1 MWYHFQSEIEIKP
14 EPLYV
19 YRFEAA
25 VSSGSDHSKG
35 FFRGRNGTVTTIQPP
50 QHRRDGAPQHGRR
63 PSRSRMQI
71 RGTKV
76 PQWHGDRDICRGG
89 CFTINCVLR
98 HRPLERPLPFRAVFP
113 FVAHEPT
120 LVTKSRTPL
129 CSHFNLFQFLDHG
142 KMRFITFNFLKCS
155 YVDTFLVMFSFDRF

>member
-1 MWYHFQSEIEIKP
+1 MYKNVPYRFESEIEIKT
-14 EPLYV
+14 EPLDV

-35 FFRGRNGTVTTIQPP
+35 FFRGRNGTVTTI
-50 QHRRDGAPQHGRR
+50 HRRRDGAPQHGRR

-89 CFTINCVLR
+89 CFTINCALR

-120 LVTKSRTPL
+120 LVTKSTTRCVPISI
-129 CSHFNLFQFLDHG
+129 C
-142 KMRFITFNFLKCS
+142 
-155 YVDTFLVMFSFDRF
+155 FSFWTMGKCVSLLSTF